1 MDEPTQTTFADMFKN
16 SFLNMFPETV
26 DPWQLVTVLAVSLL
40 LGLCIY
46 AVYRRCFMGV
56 VYDHSFA
63 ISLVIMTVLVSVI
76 IVTISSNV
84 MLSLGMVG
92 APSPV
97 VHSYTLYGT
106 YNSDYDSEHNSARAQ
121 ITRLPCIIKSARE
134 ISLYKHQRRNKL
146 ALVLQESNGN
156 RRTVLQRCQRAD
168 VQVFQARE
176 TLNPLKTANIRQI
189 VAGIGML
196 RSQHRKHQIRHR
208 PHISN
213 TIASGIGIPD
223 RRSHTLSQ
231 RSINNRGDFRSRNV
245 CLLPC

>member
-1 MDEPTQTTFADMFKN
+1 MDEPTQTTFTDMFKN

-92 APSPV
+92 ALSIVRYRTAVKSPLDLMFLFWAITTGIAVGATYYYIGIVAFLFVAV
-97 VHSYTLYGT
+97 VFFVLRNVRGGSET
-106 YNSDYDSEHNSARAQ
+106 YM
-121 ITRLPCIIKSARE
+121 
-134 ISLYKHQRRNKL
+134 
-146 ALVLQESNGN
+146 LVLECSADLPVEEEV
-156 RRTVLQRCQRAD
+156 RRALASYQTKVRSKVVRNDRAELTVEVLMKDDNMNVVNVISQIEGVD
-168 VQVFQARE
+168 NVTMVQY
-176 TLNPLKTANIRQI
+176 
-189 VAGIGML
+189 
-196 RSQHRKHQIRHR
+196 
-208 PHISN
+208 
-213 TIASGIGIPD
+213 
-223 RRSHTLSQ
+223 
-231 RSINNRGDFRSRNV
+231 RGSYDA
-245 CLLPC
+245 

>member
-92 APSPV
+92 ALSIVRYRTAVKSPLDLMFLFWAITTGIAVGATYYYIGIVAFLFVAV
-97 VHSYTLYGT
+97 VFFVLRNVRGGSET
-106 YNSDYDSEHNSARAQ
+106 YM
-121 ITRLPCIIKSARE
+121 
-134 ISLYKHQRRNKL
+134 
-146 ALVLQESNGN
+146 LVLECSADLPVEEEV
-156 RRTVLQRCQRAD
+156 RRALASYQTKV
-168 VQVFQARE
+168 
-176 TLNPLKTANIRQI
+176 
-189 VAGIGML
+189 
-196 RSQHRKHQIRHR
+196 RSKVVR
-208 PHISN
+208 
-213 TIASGIGIPD
+213 
-223 RRSHTLSQ
+223 
-231 RSINNRGDFRSRNV
+231 NNRAELTVEVLMKDDNMNV
-245 CLLPC
+245 VNVISQIEGVDNVTMVQYRGSYDA